1 MVIQSH
7 YVIDSLRLDMKWE
20 YAALELIEAT
30 VVDENRPDD
39 WPKNWIKHDGN
50 WWVLRTDRT
59 YNVLK
64 IRKFKNGTLRSW
76 EGALY
81 RNRDPFLLFMEVA
94 KEGWEMTSSIPVS
107 LRVHF
112 NGGEPLGGYNMM
124 PMMRRRLKE

>member
-1 MVIQSH
+1 
-7 YVIDSLRLDMKWE
+7 MKWE
-20 YAALELIEAT
+20 YAALEQIRGVYPRLGAEGQ
-30 VVDENRPDD
+30 
-39 WPKNWIKHDGN
+39 WPEFNSGAEK
-50 WWVLRTDRT
+50 WWVLRSDRSMDC
-59 YNVLK
+59 
-64 IRKFKNGTLRSW
+64 FKLHKNKSW

-81 RNRDPFLLFMEVA
+81 ANKDPFLLFMEVA